1 MIFTILF
8 LLQWIGYT
16 FSISSYGS
24 VKPFS
29 HNVAYSDAFL
39 SGNMMS
45 GSNMKHSYNKAY
57 SDTFLSGAQSWSYF
71 MSINTQLSHHYKYL
85 SYVNSNSLLS
95 KSIKHISSFTQTENM
110 NSRLWSYISSVIS
123 RYKYIS
129 YINSNIPLST
139 SMNIY
144 SMICSAPIPTFK
156 PSFSPSPPTIRPTIS
171 PTPSHMLAP
180 LSKSP
185 SPSPIISSTQSP
197 STKPSFSPFSL
208 PSKSPTTKP
217 SVSPFSLPSKSPTT
231 KPSVSPSPS
240 LVPIISFDT
249 KISFTNYNSPELDVQ
264 SQNAIIVATSNSM
277 NISISF
283 IKYIGAILQSRRRL
297 IFFRIQGYNLLVS
310 LQITIPVTGSFSP
323 QTLYSSLT
331 TKMAASVSLGNFT
344 QFLKILSPSFAN
356 ITILS
361 VENDNYVVITPDTNK
376 KSGEKT
382 DIMSIIYVILF
393 SVGVVAVIKAG
404 YMIRKRIKQYFE
416 TYYFSN
422 RQTHDQIFLNQI

>member
-1 MIFTILF
+1 MIFTIIF

-16 FSISSYGS
+16 VCISSYS
-24 VKPFS
+24 YVKPFS
-29 HNVAYSDAFL
+29 HNVAYSDTFL

-45 GSNMKHSYNKAY
+45 GSIMKHSYNKVY

-71 MSINTQLSHHYKYL
+71 MSVNTQLSSHFKYF

-110 NSRLWSYISSVIS
+110 NSRLWSYISSFNTNEQLS

-144 SMICSAPIPTFK
+144 SMMCSAPNPTFK

-171 PTPSHMLAP
+171 PTPSP
-180 LSKSP
+180 TK
-185 SPSPIISSTQSP
+185 SP
-197 STKPSFSPFSL
+197 STKPSFLPFSL
-208 PSKSPTTKP
+208 PTKSPTIKP
-217 SVSPFSLPSKSPTT
+217 SVSPFSLPSKSPT
-231 KPSVSPSPS
+231 SSPLSS

-249 KISFTNYNSPELDVQ
+249 KISFTNYNSPELDIQ
-264 SQNAIIVATSNSM
+264 NQNAIIVATSNSM

-297 IFFRIQGYNLLVS
+297 MFFRIQGYNLVVS

-323 QTLYSSLT
+323 QALYSSLT
-331 TKMAASVSLGNFT
+331 TKMVASVSSGNFT
-344 QFLKILSPSFAN
+344 QFLKILSPSFTN

-361 VENDNYVVITPDTNK
+361 VENDKYIVITPDTNK
-376 KSGEKT
+376 KSDEKT

-393 SVGVVAVIKAG
+393 SVGVVAVIKAV
-404 YMIRKRIKQYFE
+404 YMIRKKIKQYFE

-422 RQTHDQIFLNQI
+422 RQTHDQMFLNQI